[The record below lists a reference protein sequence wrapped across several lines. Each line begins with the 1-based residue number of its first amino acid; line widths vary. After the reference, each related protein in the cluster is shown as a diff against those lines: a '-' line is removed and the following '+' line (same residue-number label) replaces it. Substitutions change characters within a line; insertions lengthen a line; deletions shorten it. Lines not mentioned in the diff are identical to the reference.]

1 MANADHY
8 KSTAQLIA
16 NAVTAARVFGENRR
30 VTQLVA
36 SSVGRFAAEL
46 DAGGDDAGDGLV
58 EFALETLGEG
68 AEHAPGLHAAL
79 KVLADARS

>member
-1 MANADHY
+1 MAKVNHY
-8 KSTAQLIA
+8 QSTAELIA

-68 AEHAPGLHAAL
+68 AEYVPSLHAAL
-79 KVLADARS
+79 KMLADARG